1 MSQWKLATRML
12 YEAGGGPMPALRFL
26 EDLPPWALRHAA
38 DHGMVQ
44 CDGRKARAVWSLTP
58 AGWDFA
64 QNRTAMAVDPFHMPY
79 RSGRPAGTG
88 ARLVATWLSALPR
101 PGQVSLRDRPGAM
114 P

>member
-44 CDGRKARAVWSLTP
+44 CDGRKARAVW
-58 AGWDFA
+58 
-64 QNRTAMAVDPFHMPY
+64 
-79 RSGRPAGTG
+79 
-88 ARLVATWLSALPR
+88 
-101 PGQVSLRDRPGAM
+101 
-114 P
+114 